1 MSGKLKISVAKYK
14 DSFAFNTAVNEFYID
29 SACEEEHT
37 ECTSA
42 VRHRET
48 GHDITSLQP
57 PLKSTENSEKGEALK
72 KLRDYKIN
80 NCIKCGL
87 SKERNLIVFGEGN
100 ADSDLM
106 FIGEAPGADEDKT
119 GRPFIGKAGQLL
131 TKIIESINLKRESVY
146 IANIIK
152 CRPPGNRNPEQN
164 EIESCSPFLREQ
176 IDIIKPKIICTL
188 GKFSTMFIFNEISN
202 AAGGENIEFEKIGGH
217 RGKIYN
223 YKNIKVIPTYHP
235 SYLLRNPSAKK
246 DVWEDMKLI
255 RGLLSEYI

>member
-1 MSGKLKISVAKYK
+1 MSVAQYK
-14 DSFAFNTAVNEFYID
+14 DSFAFNAAVNEFYID
-29 SACEEEHT
+29 SARKENHT
-37 ECTSA
+37 KPAAAMQYSTAGQS
-42 VRHRET
+42 R
-48 GHDITSLQP
+48 DITLTS
-57 PLKSTENSEKGEALK
+57 PLKSAENSANEEALK

-80 NCIKCGL
+80 NCTKCGL
-87 SKERNLIVFGEGN
+87 SKERNLIVFGEGD

-131 TKIIESINLKRESVY
+131 TKIIESINLKREDVY

-164 EIESCSPFLREQ
+164 EIENCSPFLREQ

-188 GKFSTMFIFNEISN
+188 GKFSTMFIFNEIN
-202 AAGGENIEFEKIGGH
+202 NAAAGGDNIEFEKIGSH

-223 YKNIKVIPTYHP
+223 YKNIKVIPTFHP

-255 RGLLSEYI
+255 RVLLSEYI

>member
-1 MSGKLKISVAKYK
+1 MSGKLKISVAQHK
-14 DSFAFNTAVNEFYID
+14 DNFAFNTAVNEFYID
-29 SACEEEHT
+29 RTCEENST
-37 ECTSA
+37 ERTA
-42 VRHRET
+42 AIQYRTT
-48 GHDITSLQP
+48 GQDIPLP
-57 PLKSTENSEKGEALK
+57 PLKLKNTENLEKGEALK

-87 SKERNLIVFGEGN
+87 SKERNSIVFGEGN
-100 ADSDLM
+100 ADSYLM

-131 TKIIESINLKRESVY
+131 TKIIESINLKRENVY

-176 IDIIKPKIICTL
+176 IDIIKPKIICAL
-188 GKFSTMFIFNEISN
+188 GKFSTMFIFNEINN
-202 AAGGENIEFEKIGGH
+202 AAGGENIEFEKIGSH

>member
-1 MSGKLKISVAKYK
+1 MSGKLKISVEQYK
-14 DSFAFNTAVNEFYID
+14 GSFAFDTAVSECYID
-29 SACEEEHT
+29 GACEENLT
-37 ECTSA
+37 ENTAAIQYCTA
-42 VRHRET
+42 
-48 GHDITSLQP
+48 GQDISLP
-57 PLKSTENSEKGEALK
+57 PLKLKSTENSEKGEALK

-202 AAGGENIEFEKIGGH
+202 AAGAANIEFEKIGSH